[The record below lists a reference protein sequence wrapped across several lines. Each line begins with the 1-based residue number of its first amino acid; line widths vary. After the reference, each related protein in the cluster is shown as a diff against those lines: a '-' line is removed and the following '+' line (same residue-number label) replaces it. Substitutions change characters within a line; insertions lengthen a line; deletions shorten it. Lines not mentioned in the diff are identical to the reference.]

1 MFTKIFSRFC
11 SFLGGWLLIYNI
23 VIDGSSPPTTLGIES
38 SYRGINHY
46 NNSNM
51 VLSTSALKE
60 LRTHL
65 SFTQL
70 RFHCN
75 KKQLV
80 RTFHV
85 TTVTNS
91 AGDAVVQF
99 FSRQTDTMPFS
110 CGSFATLTGDNS
122 LLAGDCA
129 NWGKDHGNY
138 NVGKWGHE
146 GERELYKYPAFVG
159 FSYHWATNPAWDR
172 WDCDDLDHLGHNVS
186 PGDFWKIYVR

>member
-1 MFTKIFSRFC
+1 M
-11 SFLGGWLLIYNI
+11 IYNI
-23 VIDGSSPPTTLGIES
+23 AIDGLSPPTTLSIES
-38 SYRGINHY
+38 SYRGISHY

-51 VLSTSALKE
+51 VLSTNALKE

-75 KKQLV
+75 KQLV

-91 AGDAVVQF
+91 SGEAVVQF
-99 FSRQTDTMPFS
+99 FSRQTDSMPFS

-129 NWGKDHGNY
+129 NWGKDGSY
-138 NVGKWGHE
+138 NVGK
-146 GERELYKYPAFVG
+146 
-159 FSYHWATNPAWDR
+159 
-172 WDCDDLDHLGHNVS
+172 
-186 PGDFWKIYVR
+186 